1 MHKNKEKYYEKE
13 NKYHYEKKSHNN
25 LFKIKINTIIGILRK
40 LFKHT
45 VQKKLFLLTASHIR
59 KRSFRDK
66 FLKHQ

>member
-25 LFKIKINTIIGILRK
+25 LFKIKINTIIGSLRK
-40 LFKHT
+40 LFQHMGK
-45 VQKKLFLLTASHIR
+45 KKLFLLAASHIR
-59 KRSFRDK
+59 KRSFRDE

>member
-25 LFKIKINTIIGILRK
+25 LFKIKINTIIGSLRK
-40 LFKHT
+40 LFQHMGK
-45 VQKKLFLLTASHIR
+45 KKLYLLTASHNR
-59 KRSFRDK
+59 KRSVRDK